1 MSFPDS
7 GIIGNIEKRYAD
19 LQSQFA
25 IEEGSSS
32 LARAIT
38 FNDNQFAPVHR
49 WFPFK
54 EAFGAELLDFL
65 SIGGARMRV
74 RDSVFLDPFCGC
86 GTSILS
92 GDLQQAWVCHRIGVE
107 TNPFIAFVANTKANW
122 REFDPA
128 TVETYAYNILAHPLQ
143 KDIPEDEWPNL
154 STFRDPEMFNKNQ
167 VSELVDA
174 VFRSRAL
181 PIPYAD
187 LFLLG
192 IASAVEKLSLYRKTG
207 RALRKLKGSK
217 SLQARLRNKTEPEL
231 LRVWLLFASDIK
243 QLAQFRKNES
253 SHFTIIQGDGRR
265 LDDPRIK
272 AIEPSSVSLMVYSP
286 PYLNQIDYTEVY
298 KVESWLLGF
307 IDSADT
313 MKNQRLATVR
323 SHSSVKFPESRP
335 DLTTNA
341 EEALQLV
348 NTIVSSSGNSWHQMF
363 LRTAYGYFSDI
374 QQSLRRQFEMLEPGA
389 QVRCIIG
396 NSVHGT
402 RGRQIVV
409 ATDLF
414 IADIAASV
422 GFEVSKIQVARMLPR
437 GDQLNSYMR
446 ESILWMRKP
455 NAQ

>member
-1 MSFPDS
+1 MNVPNSE
-7 GIIGNIEKRYAD
+7 IIESIEKRYAD
-19 LQSQFA
+19 LQSQFVV
-25 IEEGSSS
+25 EEGPSG
-32 LARAIT
+32 LARAVT
-38 FNDNQFAPVHR
+38 FNNNQAAPVHR
-49 WFPFK
+49 WFAFK

-65 SIGGARMRV
+65 SIDGARMRV
-74 RDSVFLDPFCGC
+74 RDSVFMDPFCGC

-92 GDLQQAWVCHRIGVE
+92 GDLQQGWVCHRIGVE
-107 TNPFIAFVANTKANW
+107 TNPFIAFVATTKSNW

-128 TVETYAYNILAHPLQ
+128 TVETYARNILASPLR

-154 STFRDPEMFNKNQ
+154 STFRDPEMFDKNR
-167 VSELVDA
+167 VSALVDA

-181 PIPYAD
+181 PIPYAN

-192 IASAVEKLSLYRKTG
+192 IASAVERLSLYRKTG
-207 RALRKLKGSK
+207 RALRKLRGSK
-217 SLQARLRNKTEPEL
+217 SLQARLRIKTESEL
-231 LRVWLLFASDIK
+231 LKVWLMFAFDIK
-243 QLAQFRKNES
+243 QVAQFRKHES
-253 SHFTIIQGDGRR
+253 THFTIIQGDGRS

-272 AIEPSSVSLMVYSP
+272 TIEPGSVSLMVYSP

-323 SHSSVKFPESRP
+323 SHSSIKFPESRP
-335 DLTTNA
+335 ELTRNA
-341 EEALQLV
+341 EAALQLV
-348 NTIVSSSGNSWHQMF
+348 NTVVSSSGNSWHQMF
-363 LRTAYGYFSDI
+363 LRTAYGYLSDI

-396 NSVHGT
+396 NSVHGAK
-402 RGRQIVV
+402 GRRIAV

-414 IADIAASV
+414 IADIAVAV
-422 GFEVSKIQVARMLPR
+422 GFEVSKIQIARMLPR

-455 NAQ
+455 NA